1 MMNIKS
7 YFLLVFSSLL
17 ITSNTYAQQVFISQD
32 FEDPAT
38 MDWTLNEVVPFL
50 GTVSSTSNTFVVNDV
65 YQGGFVQF
73 GPFAFPEIPNTAEQV
88 FQSLLIVIIFIQHLF
103 RV

>member
-1 MMNIKS
+1 MNIKS

-17 ITSNTYAQQVFISQD
+17 ITLNAYAQQVFISQD

-73 GPFAFPEIPNTAEQV
+73 GPFAFLEIPNTAEQV
-88 FQSLLIVIIFIQHLF
+88 FQTPTNSNYLHTASL
-103 RV
+103 